1 MDGKENSVHL
11 ESRIVLEILAIMGVI
26 VKTLDQRSVVV
37 ALLIG
42 KVARAM
48 NLQMFASPTRA

>member
-1 MDGKENSVHL
+1 MLG
-11 ESRIVLEILAIMGVI
+11 ILAIMGVI